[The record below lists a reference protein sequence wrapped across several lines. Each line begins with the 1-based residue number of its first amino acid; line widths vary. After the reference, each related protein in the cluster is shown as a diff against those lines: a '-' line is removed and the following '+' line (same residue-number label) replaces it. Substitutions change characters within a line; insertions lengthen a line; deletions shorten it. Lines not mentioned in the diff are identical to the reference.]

1 MQSPITTVDLEESSS
16 QQQESEGM
24 GESVHDDSSSTSP
37 TTSDIPNTST
47 PQ

>member
-16 QQQESEGM
+16 QQESEGM